1 TLTGRGFFH
10 MGATHMHIITNVA
23 ALDAVTDKA
32 LRPIL
37 AQYRELMDLAALFIV
52 QPGDTLH
59 TLHQARGWPFE
70 YWEFILHHATGWYEA
85 VFVISDDG
93 AGHVVL
99 IPDLPAI
106 DSGLLT
112 LCKAHAVPAE
122 EVDAESG

>member
-1 TLTGRGFFH
+1 
-10 MGATHMHIITNVA
+10 MHIITSVA
-23 ALDAVTDKA
+23 ALDAVTDEN

-37 AQYRELMDLAALFIV
+37 AQYRELMDLAAIYIV
-52 QPGDTLH
+52 QPGDTLD

-70 YWEFILHHATGWYEA
+70 YWEFIHHHPSGWYEA

-106 DSGLLT
+106 DTDLLHLGNT
-112 LCKAHAVPAE
+112 HAVPAE
-122 EVDAESG
+122 EVDTEGG

>member
-1 TLTGRGFFH
+1 
-10 MGATHMHIITNVA
+10 MHIITSVA
-23 ALDAVTDKA
+23 ALDAVTDDN

-37 AQYRELMDLAALFIV
+37 AQYRELMDLAVIFIV
-52 QPGDTLH
+52 QPGDTQD
-59 TLHQARGWPFE
+59 TLQQARGWQLE
-70 YWEFILHHATGWYEA
+70 HWEFILHHATGWYEA

-99 IPDLPAI
+99 VPDLPSI
-106 DSGLLT
+106 DSDLLT

>member
-1 TLTGRGFFH
+1 
-10 MGATHMHIITNVA
+10 MHIITSVA

-37 AQYRELMDLAALFIV
+37 AQYRELLDLAALFILE
-52 QPGDTLH
+52 PGDTLD

-99 IPDLPAI
+99 VPDLPSI
-106 DSGLLT
+106 DIGLLA
-112 LCKAHAVPAE
+112 LCKAHAVPAYQAE
-122 EVDAESG
+122 ADAGQSFR